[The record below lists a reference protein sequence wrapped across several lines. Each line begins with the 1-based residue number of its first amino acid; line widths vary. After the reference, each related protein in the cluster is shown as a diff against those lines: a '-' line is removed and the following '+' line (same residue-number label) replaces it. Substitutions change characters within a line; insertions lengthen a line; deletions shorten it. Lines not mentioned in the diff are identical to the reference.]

1 MRSLLNCIFTATLLA
16 STCLAAGTPASAQEL
31 QWQHASRKQP
41 RTKTAVQPTASTPA
55 VVATQQRQSPPVS
68 VAKRPAVRKPKPFKQ
83 PTGATPLASKSGNN
97 EAAAQAAT
105 ASSAAQAAERAVQQR
120 ATENAQAVASRSRAT
135 NGRPAQRSRTT
146 ARRTTHNRSQADQ
159 VLPTQWE
166 EPVIGGC
173 ECGDGQ
179 CGCCDSSFGEVSCG
193 FVEPGCGCGPAG
205 CGDGCFVGEPG
216 CGFGYGEPYAGEVTC
231 GCGDIGCVGCG
242 DGVAYGSGWGEPTCG
257 CGGNGCDD
265 CRNWPES
272 LFGCS
277 ERGCVPILWVPPI
290 REIVVFGGVQGFK
303 GPLDGNRDGGNFGF
317 HQGFNIGGEMA
328 WLPWPGLGYQFGYRA
343 TQNQLNG
350 DTDSANNDG
359 HSQSFLTTG
368 LFRRRRVGLQYGVV
382 WDMLR
387 DERQGARDFGQ
398 VRGEVSFRNIANRE
412 LGFAFTA
419 NSNNDQIGG
428 NTFQATDQYL
438 LFYRMG
444 GKQGGE
450 VRAFAGFDSKSSAII
465 GSDFHVPLTH
475 RFSLE
480 GDWAYLNPDNG
491 AAQDEAW
498 NLSMQLVWHYGAR
511 GKTWHQRPFRP
522 MFNVANNSS
531 LIVTD

>member
-1 MRSLLNCIFTATLLA
+1 MRSLLNCVFTASLLA
-16 STCLAAGTPASAQEL
+16 ATCFTFSNQAIGQDL

-41 RTKTAVQPTASTPA
+41 RAKSQVQPAASVPA
-55 VVATQQRQSPPVS
+55 ASATQQRQNTAAP
-68 VAKRPAVRKPKPFKQ
+68 VAKRPAVRKPKQFKQ
-83 PTGATPLASKSGNN
+83 PTGASQLPTG
-97 EAAAQAAT
+97 AQASQRGAS
-105 ASSAAQAAERAVQQR
+105 AQSGSSAAQAAEMAARQR
-120 ATENAQAVASRSRAT
+120 AATSSPATAPAMASRPRAASGQQT
-135 NGRPAQRSRTT
+135 QRSRTVGS
-146 ARRTTHNRSQADQ
+146 RSMVDQ

-166 EPVIGGC
+166 EPMIGGC
-173 ECGDGQ
+173 ECGNAG
-179 CGCCDSSFGEVSCG
+179 CGCCDSSYGEVGCG
-193 FVEPGCGCGPAG
+193 FPEPGCSCGPGG
-205 CGDGCFVGEPG
+205 CGDGCFIGEPG
-216 CGFGYGEPYAGEVTC
+216 CGFAYGDQYAGEVTC
-231 GCGDIGCVGCG
+231 GCGDVGCVGCG
-242 DGVAYGSGWGEPTCG
+242 DGVACGSAWGEPTCG
-257 CGGNGCDD
+257 CGGNGCND

-290 REIVVFGGVQGFK
+290 REIVAFGGVQGFK

-350 DTDSANNDG
+350 DTDSAVTDG
-359 HSQSFLTTG
+359 HSQSFITTG
-368 LFRRRRVGLQYGVV
+368 LFRRRRIGLQYGVV

-398 VRGEVSFRNIANRE
+398 VRGEVSFRNVANRE

-444 GKQGGE
+444 GNQGGE

-465 GSDFHVPLTH
+465 GSDFHVPLTN

-480 GDWAYLNPDNG
+480 GDWTYLNPDNG

-511 GKTWHQRPFRP
+511 GKSWHQRPFRP
-522 MFNVANNSS
+522 MFNVANNGS

>member
-1 MRSLLNCIFTATLLA
+1 MRSLLNCIFAASLVAGLATTA
-16 STCLAAGTPASAQEL
+16 STTAEAQEL

-41 RTKTAVQPTASTPA
+41 RAKAQPRKSSQVTRATPQKRVDEVPA
-55 VVATQQRQSPPVS
+55 RTV
-68 VAKRPAVRKPKPFKQ
+68 KRPSVRQPKQFKQ
-83 PTGATPLASKSGNN
+83 PSGASQLAK
-97 EAAAQAAT
+97 APQASPTSVASDGR
-105 ASSAAQAAERAVQQR
+105 SSAAQAAEQAARTRTAPVQP
-120 ATENAQAVASRSRAT
+120 AAA
-135 NGRPAQRSRTT
+135 RPAQATGAPQRLAKRTRPAT
-146 ARRTTHNRSQADQ
+146 RNAKSLNLSNQ

-166 EPVIGGC
+166 EPAIGGC
-173 ECGDGQ
+173 ACGDGN
-179 CGCCDSSFGEVSCG
+179 CGCCDSSYGEVGCA
-193 FVEPGCGCGPAG
+193 FPEPGCGCVGGG
-205 CGDGCFVGEPG
+205 CGEVG
-216 CGFGYGEPYAGEVTC
+216 CGVPYAGEVTC
-231 GCGDIGCVGCG
+231 GCGDVGCVGCG
-242 DGVAYGSGWGEPTCG
+242 DVCYEPTCG

-328 WLPWPGLGYQFGYRA
+328 WLPWNGLGYQFGYRA

-350 DTDSANNDG
+350 DTDTAVSDG

-398 VRGEVSFRNIANRE
+398 VRGEVSFRNVAARE

-428 NTFQATDQYL
+428 TTFQATDQYL
-438 LFYRMG
+438 LFYRLSG
-444 GKQGGE
+444 QQGGE
-450 VRAFAGFDSKSSAII
+450 VRAFAGFDDNSSAII

-480 GDWAYLNPDNG
+480 GDWAYLNPDSG

-511 GKTWHQRPFRP
+511 GKCWHQRPFRP
-522 MFNVANNSS
+522 LFNVANNSS